1 MWNLLAFSMQACV
14 MLVLGT
20 ALAETPVFQRL
31 IRRLVGV
38 ARTPR
43 ALVGLTAGVA
53 IALGL
58 VNWSLSLIGGALL
71 AKAAG
76 GRAREEGWSL
86 HYPLLCAAAYAGLM
100 VWHGGLSGTAP
111 LKVTNA
117 SDVAEVLGADLA
129 GRVGV
134 IPLDRT
140 LFSSLNLMVS
150 GGLLVMGPLLF
161 MTLTPPA
168 GGRGC

>member
-1 MWNLLAFSMQACV
+1 MQSQKTSGKQHCDWHASVPAQHRPGWCRMLPYEPYSLLTGSSRSMQAGV

-76 GRAREEGWSL
+76 GRARAQRGAQTGVGPL
-86 HYPLLCAAAYAGLM
+86 PRGPLLC
-100 VWHGGLSGTAP
+100 S
-111 LKVTNA
+111 KEIISIN
-117 SDVAEVLGADLA
+117 
-129 GRVGV
+129 
-134 IPLDRT
+134 
-140 LFSSLNLMVS
+140 
-150 GGLLVMGPLLF
+150 
-161 MTLTPPA
+161 
-168 GGRGC
+168 C